1 MPGLAQTL
9 FVLAG
14 VLLVVGVVTL
24 VISPRMAARVAA
36 TTTRPK
42 LERRGTGPDRMSAII
57 HAQIAER
64 SRRSSMA
71 VGLVRTGVGLAIG
84 AVVLLLGA
92 VVALVGGY

>member
-1 MPGLAQTL
+1 MSGLAQAL

-14 VLLVVGVVTL
+14 VLLVLGVMTL
-24 VISPRMAARVAA
+24 VLSPVMAARVASG
-36 TTTRPK
+36 TTRPK

-71 VGLVRTGVGLAIG
+71 VGLVRTAVGLAIV
-84 AVVLLLGA
+84 AVALLVGG